1 MLKKKPMRSCVVTK
15 EKLEKKDLLRIVR
28 NKDGIVSLDVTG
40 KASGKGAYLKKDEEV
55 ILKARQNKILDRVLE
70 TTIPDEIYEEMLN
83 IVNKQKEV
91 RL

>member
-40 KASGKGAYLKKDEEV
+40 KASGKGAYLKKDEKV

-70 TTIPDEIYEEMLN
+70 TPIPDEIYEEMLN
-83 IVNKQKEV
+83 IVNK
-91 RL
+91 

>member
-1 MLKKKPMRSCVVTK
+1 MLKKKPMRSCVITK

-40 KASGKGAYLKKDEEV
+40 KANGKGAYLKKDEEV

-83 IVNKQKEV
+83 IVNK
-91 RL
+91 

>member
-1 MLKKKPMRSCVVTK
+1 MLKKKPMRSCVITK

-28 NKDGIVSLDVTG
+28 NKDGIVSLDITG

-83 IVNKQKEV
+83 IVNK
-91 RL
+91 